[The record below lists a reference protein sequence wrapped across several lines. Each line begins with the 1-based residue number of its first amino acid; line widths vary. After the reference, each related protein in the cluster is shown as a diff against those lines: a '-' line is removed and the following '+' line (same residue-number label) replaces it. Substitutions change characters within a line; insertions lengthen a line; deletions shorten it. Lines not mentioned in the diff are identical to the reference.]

1 MCVGLFTYCFGL
13 TKWTKSE
20 LENLDKDVRK
30 IMTMNK
36 GFSKHS
42 GADRLFL
49 QKKNGGSAL
58 VCIKDF
64 YDRMCVSTVG
74 YIMKATT
81 AQGKATKEHYMHK
94 GEGTLLQTSE
104 YY

>member
-1 MCVGLFTYCFGL
+1 
-13 TKWTKSE
+13 
-20 LENLDKDVRK
+20 
-30 IMTMNK
+30 MTINK

-42 GADRLFL
+42 DVERLFL
-49 QKKNGGSAL
+49 QKKGGL

-64 YDRMCVSTVG
+64 YDRMCVSTIG

-81 AQGKATKEHYMHK
+81 AHGKTIKEHYIHK

-104 YY
+104 NVISELSLNIEF